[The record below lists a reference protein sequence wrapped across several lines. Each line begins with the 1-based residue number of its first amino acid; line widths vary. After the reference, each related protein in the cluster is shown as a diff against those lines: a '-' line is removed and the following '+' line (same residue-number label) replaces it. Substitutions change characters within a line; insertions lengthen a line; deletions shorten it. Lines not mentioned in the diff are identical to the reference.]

1 MSFDPRAAARSIWA
15 HWQAGTVLDHLP
27 PGQRPSSRAEGYE
40 AQALLP
46 EVAGRVPLGWKLA
59 ATSIEGQ
66 RHINVSG
73 PLAGRLLGGQI
84 GRDGDTF
91 PLAGNRMRVAEPEFT
106 FHMGRDL
113 PPRASDYTVDEV
125 MAAVASLHPSIELPD
140 SRFADFTVVGEAQL
154 LADNA
159 CAGRYA
165 LGDAPEPGAGADWR
179 SLDLAAH
186 RVRGQV
192 FRKVD
197 GEETCVI
204 DREGQGANVLDDPRL
219 ALTWL
224 VNELSALGLG
234 LGRRS
239 LVTTGTCMKPLAIA
253 PGDRVEVD
261 FGVLGRVGLK
271 LAPEAG

>member
-1 MSFDPRAAARSIWA
+1 MSFDPRAAARSVWA

-27 PGQRPSSRAEGYE
+27 PGQRPASRAEGYE

-46 EVAGRVPLGWKLA
+46 EVAGRVPLGWKIA
-59 ATSIEGQ
+59 ATSVEGQ
-66 RHINVSG
+66 RHIHVGG
-73 PLAGRLLGGQI
+73 PLAGRLLGGQV

-106 FHMGRDL
+106 FHIGQAL
-113 PPRASDYTVDEV
+113 PPRAAAYTVDEV
-125 MAAVASLHPSIELPD
+125 RAAVASVHPSIELPD

-165 LGDAPEPGAGADWR
+165 LGDASGVDWR

-192 FRKVD
+192 FRRLD
-197 GEETCVI
+197 GAETDVL
-204 DREGQGANVLDDPRL
+204 DREGLGANVLDDPCL

-224 VNELSALGLG
+224 ANELSALGLG
-234 LGRRS
+234 LARRS
-239 LVTTGTCMKPLAIA
+239 LVSTGTCMKPLAIA